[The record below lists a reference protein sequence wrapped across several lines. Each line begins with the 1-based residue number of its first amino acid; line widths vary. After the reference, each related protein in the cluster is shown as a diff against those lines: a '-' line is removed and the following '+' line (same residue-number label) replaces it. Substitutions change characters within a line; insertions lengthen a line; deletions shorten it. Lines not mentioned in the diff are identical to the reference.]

1 MWNYRTSALVIGMA
15 LLAPAVSHAGQGRAS
30 QSRPVMELSAKDY
43 IEIQQLVSKYA
54 WAIDTCGNDGFDYA
68 DLYTPD
74 GVFVSGDTGQRWEGR
89 TSLAEAAGGNG
100 RGCPFVKMPL
110 THVIV
115 NLVIEP
121 TPDGA
126 IGKSYLVY
134 PGKHGE
140 FVDDKHTGHD
150 GGYQD
155 TYVKTAQG
163 WRFKERIHVHPPQI
177 PGQYT
182 GVPNTERDGRG
193 ARPPGAR

>member
-1 MWNYRTSALVIGMA
+1 MWNGKSAVAAACVAVLFSITSCARQAETSAEGPGGGLTA
-15 LLAPAVSHAGQGRAS
+15 L
-30 QSRPVMELSAKDY
+30 DY
-43 IEIQQLVSKYA
+43 IEIEQLVHQYA

-74 GVFVSGDTGQRWEGR
+74 GVFISGEDGQRWEGR
-89 TSLAEAAGGNG
+89 ERLAEAAGGNG
-100 RGCPFVKMPL
+100 RGCRFVSMPL
-110 THVIV
+110 SHVLV

-121 TPDGA
+121 TPEGA
-126 IGKSYLVY
+126 TGKSYLVY

-140 FVDDKHTGHD
+140 FVDAKHSGHD

-177 PGQYT
+177 PGQYR
-182 GVPNTERDGRG
+182 GVPNTELTPAAGVD
-193 ARPPGAR
+193 AS